1 MLRISLVVLCWTQ
14 IFVAASLVHGK
25 DLELDLQ
32 AEAEAEAESSKGIRV
47 PPAPQPPLMFGKAGL
62 VKRAWPELRF
72 ESVDVAKAKLRQSGV
87 MNIYVLP
94 PGADPAPTGF
104 AVVNGTDQDVWLYPT
119 GPSDLDV
126 VYEIPVRGLWH
137 HNRMISDL
145 LRRLDPGWPELV
157 GQEYLTAI
165 DHITDDILGVTVLYG
180 PAGQPRML
188 DLRLD
193 RVYVDVTASGTV
205 ATIPFVG

>member
-1 MLRISLVVLCWTQ
+1 MLRFSLVVLFWTQ
-14 IFVAASLVHGK
+14 RFVAASLLHGK
-25 DLELDLQ
+25 DLELELQ
-32 AEAEAEAESSKGIRV
+32 AEAEALSSKGIRV

-119 GPSDLDV
+119 GPSDLDIL
-126 VYEIPVRGLWH
+126 YEIPGRGLWH
-137 HNRMISDL
+137 HN
-145 LRRLDPGWPELV
+145 RLDPGWPELV

-165 DHITDDILGVTVLYG
+165 DQITNDILGVTVLYG

>member
-1 MLRISLVVLCWTQ
+1 MLRFSLVVLFWTQ
-14 IFVAASLVHGK
+14 RFVAASLLHGK
-25 DLELDLQ
+25 DLELELQ
-32 AEAEAEAESSKGIRV
+32 AEAEALSSKGIRV

-119 GPSDLDV
+119 GPSDLDIL
-126 VYEIPVRGLWH
+126 YEIPGRGLWH
-137 HNRMISDL
+137 HNRTISDL
-145 LRRLDPGWPELV
+145 LRNFYAPTDHSPPLLLILEIIFLSASILPQV
-157 GQEYLTAI
+157 LT
-165 DHITDDILGVTVLYG
+165 
-180 PAGQPRML
+180 
-188 DLRLD
+188 
-193 RVYVDVTASGTV
+193 
-205 ATIPFVG
+205 